1 MQVEAE
7 VLQPMWF
14 EGKQIEPEEGQ
25 PAPIVALGK
34 ADATYL
40 QSIGRVR
47 IVESTEEAKPAKPAK
62 AKK

>member
-14 EGKQIEPEEGQ
+14 EGKQVIPEEGKA
-25 PAPIVALGK
+25 APIVSLPKSEAS
-34 ADATYL
+34 YL
-40 QSIGRVR
+40 QTIGRVR
-47 IVESTEEAKPAKPAK
+47 IVEVEAKPKKA